1 MFDLL
6 TDRGI
11 QTGLWQGVTLGAL
24 VIARL
29 ALIVQLV
36 PFLGGQKIPQQVKM
50 GVTLALAI
58 VVFPAVWSDGTA
70 ASLPTEAVPV
80 AALVI
85 KELSVGVTLGFVASL
100 TFESARMAGELIDVS
115 RGQTMVKAMVPQ
127 LQARAS
133 ASGDILYQL
142 SVVIFLAVG
151 GHRLVLA
158 ALYRSFELLP
168 VHSFPTFPG
177 GTVQLGLY
185 VARLTA
191 DAITFG
197 VVLALPVIAAV
208 LLANLVLAL
217 MNKAAPQMNV
227 FFLGMPLKAIL
238 GVAVLLF
245 GLHIVVDRLVDDGLS
260 RVDHLQQVIR
270 LLGGG

>member
-1 MFDLL
+1 MFELL
-6 TDRGI
+6 TDQGI

-29 ALIVQLV
+29 AIIVQLV
-36 PFLGGQKIPQQVKM
+36 PFLGGQMIPQTVKM

-58 VVFPAVWSDGTA
+58 VVFPAVWLQGVA
-70 ASLPTEAVPV
+70 ASLPVEPLPV
-80 AALVI
+80 AALVV
-85 KELSVGVTLGFVASL
+85 KELAIGVTLGFVASL
-100 TFESARMAGELIDVS
+100 TFESARMAGELIDVA
-115 RGQTMVKAMVPQ
+115 RGQTMIKAMVPQ
-127 LQARAS
+127 LKARAS

-142 SVVIFLAVG
+142 SVVMFLVVG

-158 ALYRSFELLP
+158 ALYRSFETLP
-168 VHSFPTFPG
+168 VHTFPTVPVG
-177 GTVQLGLY
+177 HVQLALY

-197 VVLALPVIAAV
+197 VLLALPVIAAV

-227 FFLGMPLKAIL
+227 FFLGMPLKAML

-245 GLHIVVDRLVDDGLS
+245 GLHIVVDQLIDDGLM
-260 RVDHLQQVIR
+260 RINHLQQVIEMM
-270 LLGGG
+270 GGR

>member
-1 MFDLL
+1 MFELL
-6 TDRGI
+6 TDQGI
-11 QTGLWQGVTLGAL
+11 QVGLWQGATLAAL
-24 VIARL
+24 VVARL
-29 ALIVQLV
+29 AIIVQLV
-36 PFLGGQKIPQQVKM
+36 PFLGGQKIPQSVKI
-50 GVTLALAI
+50 GITLALTI
-58 VVFPAVWSDGTA
+58 VVFPAVWAQGATA
-70 ASLPTEAVPV
+70 EIPLAPLPV
-80 AALVI
+80 AALVT
-85 KELSVGVTLGFVASL
+85 KELAVGFTLGFIASL
-100 TFESARMAGELIDVS
+100 TFESARMAGELIDIA

-127 LQARAS
+127 LKARAS

-142 SVVIFLAVG
+142 AVVLFLAVG

-158 ALYRSFELLP
+158 AMYRSFDLVP
-168 VHSFPTFPG
+168 VHTFPHFPAG
-177 GTVQLGLY
+177 HLEVGLY

-197 VVLALPVIAAV
+197 VLLALPVIAAV

-245 GLHIVVDRLVDDGLS
+245 GLHIIVDSLIDDGLARIRQLY
-260 RVDHLQQVIR
+260 RVIELV
-270 LLGGG
+270 GGA

>member
-6 TDRGI
+6 TDQGI

-36 PFLGGQKIPQQVKM
+36 PFLGGQKLPQQVKM
-50 GVTLALAI
+50 GITLALAI
-58 VVFPAVWSDGTA
+58 VVFPAVWSQGA
-70 ASLPTEAVPV
+70 AARLPASALPV
-80 AALVI
+80 AALVT
-85 KELSVGVTLGFVASL
+85 KELAIGVTLGFVAAL
-100 TFESARMAGELIDVS
+100 TFESARMAGELIDVA
-115 RGQTMVKAMVPQ
+115 RGQTMIKAMVPQ

-133 ASGDILYQL
+133 ATGDILYQL
-142 SVVIFLAVG
+142 SVVMFLAVG

-158 ALYRSFELLP
+158 ALYRSFEVLP
-168 VHSFPTFPG
+168 VHTFPSFPAG
-177 GTVQLGLY
+177 ELQVGLY

-197 VVLALPVIAAV
+197 VLLALPVIVAV

-227 FFLGMPLKAIL
+227 FFLGMPLKAML

-245 GLHIVVDRLVDDGLS
+245 GLHIIVDRLIDDGLA
-260 RVDHLQQVIR
+260 RINHLQRVVE